1 MYQDM
6 DLDICYE
13 YRLGSSDS
21 LNLQDILADNLR
33 MGFHDILV
41 CTHTRQ
47 MSFLC
52 DNGHWIHMV
61 TGSTDHLLAVVVM
74 VALKT

>member
-1 MYQDM
+1 MYQDK

-13 YRLGSSDS
+13 CTLGSLDS
-21 LNLQDILADNLR
+21 LNSQDILADNLR

-47 MSFLC
+47 MSFLR
-52 DNGHWIHMV
+52 DNEH
-61 TGSTDHLLAVVVM
+61 
-74 VALKT
+74 